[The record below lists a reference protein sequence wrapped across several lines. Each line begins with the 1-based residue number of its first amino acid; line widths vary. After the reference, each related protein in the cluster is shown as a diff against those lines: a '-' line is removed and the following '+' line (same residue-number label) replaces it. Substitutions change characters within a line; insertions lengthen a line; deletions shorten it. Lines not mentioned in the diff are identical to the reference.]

1 MFSAYRFRLYP
12 DEEQEKT
19 LNNQLRICRELYNRA
34 YRERFEHYEKTG
46 KGLTYAEQQN
56 ELPEMKSLKR

>member
-1 MFSAYRFRLYP
+1 MQVQAHP

-34 YRERFEHYEKTG
+34 YRER
-46 KGLTYAEQQN
+46 L
-56 ELPEMKSLKR
+56 